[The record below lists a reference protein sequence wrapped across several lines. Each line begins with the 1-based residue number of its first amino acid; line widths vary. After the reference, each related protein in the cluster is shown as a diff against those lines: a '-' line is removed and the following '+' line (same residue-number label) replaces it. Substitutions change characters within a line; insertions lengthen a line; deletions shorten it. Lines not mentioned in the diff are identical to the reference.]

1 MSAPQDPFG
10 RDPSRDIEP
19 NDDVAS
25 GGAFAALCD
34 ADQRA
39 LDILIEHGF
48 DLERASAA
56 HPAESRRLAAA
67 HALFARLDAYETG
80 PIDAS
85 LVDLTLARIA
95 REDAEESER
104 MRIEP
109 RAGWG
114 IGSGRWHDF
123 IAVACAAILLFSI
136 GAPLVSWV
144 SGRRADRRCGDNLRQ
159 LGAGIASYV
168 GDHKHMPIAAGFA
181 PNLGSLTGWKDYQNG
196 KHLSPLTAGSYC
208 DAECLACGNDDTG
221 EGYAY
226 QVPTRRGHFAWSGG
240 FRAPAVADRNPVIDL
255 VRRGQSVGSY
265 TMNSPEHRG
274 RGQNILFTDG
284 SVEFI
289 GSPVLSL
296 PASAIMPPHSE
307 NIWLPMDAQQLEDGL
322 DAPVDWTGI
331 DIFLMQ

>member
-1 MSAPQDPFG
+1 MSAPHEPTG
-10 RDPSRDIEP
+10 RDPSHADQP
-19 NDDVAS
+19 GDDATAH
-25 GGAFAALCD
+25 GAFAALCE

-39 LDILIEHGF
+39 LDILIAHEF
-48 DLERASAA
+48 DLERAIAS
-56 HPAESRRLAAA
+56 HPAESKRLAAA
-67 HALFARLDAYETG
+67 HALFARLDAYET
-80 PIDAS
+80 PAVDES

-95 REDAEESER
+95 REDTEKSER
-104 MRIEP
+104 MRIAP
-109 RAGWG
+109 GASAG

-136 GAPLVSWV
+136 GAPLASWV

-265 TMNSPEHRG
+265 TINSPEHGG

-284 SVEFI
+284 SVEFSA
-289 GSPVLSL
+289 SPVLMP

-322 DAPVDWTGI
+322 DAPVDWTGVE
-331 DIFLMQ
+331 IFLMQ